1 MGIGIQNVHLTALI
15 ACHDRRELTLRCL
28 RSLFAVVPDGVR
40 LDAVLVDD
48 GSTDGTAEAV
58 VALGRPITIV
68 PGDGTW
74 FWSRSLAEAERIA
87 EMHDPDAVL
96 WINDDV
102 TLDPGALMLLVA
114 GHGAHP
120 DSILVGP
127 LRTERSGRTV
137 YGGWRLDDGRVFG
150 TRLEPAD
157 GTYRPVD
164 VFHGNLVL
172 VPRSARRRIGVVDG
186 SWPHQFAD
194 LDYSLRAVDVGVGA
208 VQLPLSV
215 GTCQPVLSRWDDP
228 RRSRWSRVRS
238 VVSRRAWP
246 PRALLRFWRRHHRH
260 LTATGILQPYRRSW
274 SPAPLTDEQ
283 LAAVEAA
290 EAASAQDGGG
300 T

>member
-1 MGIGIQNVHLTALI
+1 MHLTALL

-58 VALGRPITIV
+58 ASLGLPITV
-68 PGDGTW
+68 VDGDGTW
-74 FWSRSLAEAERIA
+74 FWSRSLAEAERVA
-87 EMHDPDAVL
+87 EAHDPDAVL
-96 WINDDV
+96 WLNDDV

-137 YGGWRLDDGRVFG
+137 YGGWRLEGGRVFG

-157 GTYRPVD
+157 GTYRTVD

-172 VPRSARRRIGVVDG
+172 VPRSTRRRIGPVDG
-186 SWPHQFAD
+186 SWAHQFAD
-194 LDYSLRAVDVGVGA
+194 LDYGLRAIDADVTA

-215 GTCQPVLSRWDDP
+215 GACQPFLAPWDDP
-228 RRSRWSRVRS
+228 RRTRWQRMSTVG
-238 VVSRRAWP
+238 SRRAWP
-246 PRALLRFWRRHHRH
+246 AWSTTRFWWRHRRHVS
-260 LTATGILQPYRRSW
+260 TTGILAPYRRSW
-274 SPAPLTDEQ
+274 SPPPLTDEQ

-290 EAASAQDGGG
+290 ESESPGGPGPTQDGRGA
-300 T
+300 